1 MPAPRR
7 ARADAK
13 GSPCGFIFLLI
24 IAAMIGGIFARRRI
38 APRTNDAAAMPVF
51 ASSHY

>member
-7 ARADAK
+7 ARARAK
-13 GSPCGFIFLLI
+13 GFPCGFIFLLI
-24 IAAMIGGIFARRRI
+24 IPAMILGIFARRGI
-38 APRTNDAAAMPVF
+38 APRTNGGPAMPVF